1 MGVLIE
7 SPDPRQLC
15 CHVQLFA
22 TPWTTACQAPLSIE
36 FSRQEHWNGLPLP
49 TPGDLPNPGKESALQ
64 VDPLSSEPSPEELL
78 KVAMTSFCPKFPEFV
93 VFAELAQCFYWDCAR
108 GMR

>member
-1 MGVLIE
+1 MDYSLPGSSVH
-7 SPDPRQLC
+7 R
-15 CHVQLFA
+15 VF
-22 TPWTTACQAPLSIE
+22 QARTLEWVAIT
-36 FSRQEHWNGLPLP
+36 